1 MFDFIRKFK
10 NTIISLATLII
21 TIIVNSFLNY
31 SDIYYA
37 VIYEY
42 ILVLIALIVIIKM
55 YFTALLK
62 ERTLLAFIYLLF
74 ITFNYFCY

>member
-21 TIIVNSFLNY
+21 TIIVNSLLNY
-31 SDIYYA
+31 SYIYYA

-42 ILVLIALIVIIKM
+42 ILV
-55 YFTALLK
+55 
-62 ERTLLAFIYLLF
+62 
-74 ITFNYFCY
+74 